1 MARKSRIGV
10 YVCHC
15 GINIANTV
23 DVAAVRDYAEGLPGV
38 AVARDYTY
46 MCSDPGQGLIV
57 QDIHEFDLDKVV
69 VSACSPRMHELTFRN
84 AIESAGVNPYCLEIA
99 NIREQCSWVH
109 RDITAGTAK
118 AKALVA
124 SAVARAALL
133 EPLEEREV
141 GVTKAAIVVGGGVAG
156 IHAALDVADAGFP
169 VYVIEKDDHLGGRA
183 IGLSRTYPLMEHAD
197 ELLGPAI
204 SALLEN
210 PRATVMLNSRLVDV
224 QGYVGNFEA
233 VVETLSEGT
242 LSTRKVRAGAIVI
255 ATGFDPFDARLK
267 PEFGYGTYPQVITAL
282 EFEALASE
290 SSATGGRILVDGRE
304 PRDVVFIKCVG
315 SRDRTVGNPYCSR
328 VCCMYTAK
336 QAHLV
341 QQKLPAANVT
351 VLYMDVRAHGK
362 GFEEY
367 YDLVRETGVN
377 YRRGNPAEIN
387 RRGDRV
393 VVRAED
399 TFLGDFVELEA
410 DLVVLATG
418 MVPRPETGEV
428 ARLLKL
434 SQSAD
439 GFLLEAH
446 PKLRPVDTASDGIFL
461 AGCVQAPKDIT
472 DTIAQAKAAAAS
484 AIIPFARGVVTV
496 ESATCTV
503 DEELC
508 AGCGMCEEI
517 CPYGALKLDTRRG
530 VMRANVVLCKGCGA
544 CAATCPSNAI
554 TLMHF
559 TPRQVMAQMDALM
572 LG

>member
-1 MARKSRIGV
+1 
-10 YVCHC
+10 
-15 GINIANTV
+15 
-23 DVAAVRDYAEGLPGV
+23 
-38 AVARDYTY
+38 
-46 MCSDPGQGLIV
+46 
-57 QDIHEFDLDKVV
+57 
-69 VSACSPRMHELTFRN
+69 
-84 AIESAGVNPYCLEIA
+84 
-99 NIREQCSWVH
+99 
-109 RDITAGTAK
+109 
-118 AKALVA
+118 
-124 SAVARAALL
+124 
-133 EPLEEREV
+133 
-141 GVTKAAIVVGGGVAG
+141 
-156 IHAALDVADAGFP
+156 
-169 VYVIEKDDHLGGRA
+169 
-183 IGLSRTYPLMEHAD
+183 
-197 ELLGPAI
+197 
-204 SALLEN
+204 
-210 PRATVMLNSRLVDV
+210 
-224 QGYVGNFEA
+224 
-233 VVETLSEGT
+233 
-242 LSTRKVRAGAIVI
+242 
-255 ATGFDPFDARLK
+255 
-267 PEFGYGTYPQVITAL
+267 
-282 EFEALASE
+282 
-290 SSATGGRILVDGRE
+290 
-304 PRDVVFIKCVG
+304 
-315 SRDRTVGNPYCSR
+315 
-328 VCCMYTAK
+328 MYTAK

-418 MVPRPETGEV
+418 MVPRPETSEV

>member
-267 PEFGYGTYPQVITAL
+267 PEFGYGTCPQVITAL

>member
-1 MARKSRIGV
+1 MARRSRIGV

-23 DVAAVRDYAEGLPGV
+23 DVAAVRDYAETLPGV

-57 QDIHEFDLDKVV
+57 QDIHELGLDKVV

-84 AIESAGVNPYCLEIA
+84 AIESAGLNPYCLEIA

-109 RDITAGTAK
+109 SDKTAGTAK
-118 AKALVA
+118 AKSLVA
-124 SAVARAALL
+124 SAVAKAALL

-141 GVTKAAIVVGGGVAG
+141 GVTRAAIVVGGGVAG

-169 VYVIEKDDHLGGRA
+169 VFVIEKDDHLGGRA
-183 IGLSRTYPLMEHAD
+183 IGLSRTFPLMEYAD
-197 ELLGPAI
+197 ELLGPGI
-204 SALLEN
+204 SALLEH

-233 VVETLSEGT
+233 VIETMAGDT
-242 LSTRKVRAGAIVI
+242 LGTRKVQAGAIII
-255 ATGFDPFDARLK
+255 ATGYDPFDARLK
-267 PEFGYGTYPQVITAL
+267 PELGHGAYPQVITAL

-290 SSATGGRILVDGRE
+290 QGVTGGQILVDGRE
-304 PRDVVFIKCVG
+304 PRDIVFIKCVG

-377 YRRGNPAEIN
+377 YRRGNPAEVN

-399 TFLGDFVELEA
+399 TFLGEFVELEA

-461 AGCVQAPKDIT
+461 AGCAQGPKDIT
-472 DTIAQAKAAAAS
+472 DTIAQAKAAASS

-517 CPYGALKLDTRRG
+517 CPYGALKLDTRKG

-572 LG
+572 SG

>member
-1 MARKSRIGV
+1 MARRSRTGV

-23 DVAAVRDYAEGLPGV
+23 DVAAVRDYAETLPGV

-57 QDIHEFDLDKVV
+57 QDIHELGLDKVV

-84 AIESAGVNPYCLEIA
+84 AIESAGLNPYCLEIA

-109 RDITAGTAK
+109 SDKTAGTAK
-118 AKALVA
+118 AKSLVA
-124 SAVARAALL
+124 SAVAKAALL

-141 GVTKAAIVVGGGVAG
+141 GVTRAAIVVGGGVAG

-169 VYVIEKDDHLGGRA
+169 VFVIEKDDHLGGRA
-183 IGLSRTYPLMEHAD
+183 IGLSRTFPLMEYAD
-197 ELLGPAI
+197 ELLGPGI
-204 SALLEN
+204 SALLEH

-233 VVETLSEGT
+233 VIETMAGDT
-242 LSTRKVRAGAIVI
+242 LGTRKVQAGAIII
-255 ATGFDPFDARLK
+255 ATGYDPFDARLK
-267 PEFGYGTYPQVITAL
+267 PELGYGAYPQVITAL

-290 SSATGGRILVDGRE
+290 QGVTGGQILVDGRE

-377 YRRGNPAEIN
+377 YRRGNPAEVN

-399 TFLGDFVELEA
+399 TLLGEFVELEA

-461 AGCVQAPKDIT
+461 AGCAQGPKDIT
-472 DTIAQAKAAAAS
+472 DTIAQAKAAASS

-517 CPYGALKLDTRRG
+517 CPYGALKLDTRKG

-572 LG
+572 SG

>member
-1 MARKSRIGV
+1 MARQSRIGV

-23 DVAAVRDYAEGLPGV
+23 DVAALRDYAETLPGV

-57 QDIHEFDLDKVV
+57 QDIHELDLDKVV

-84 AIESAGVNPYCLEIA
+84 AIESAGLNPYCLEIA

-109 RDITAGTAK
+109 PDKTAGTAK
-118 AKALVA
+118 AKTLVA
-124 SAVARAALL
+124 SAVAKAALL

-156 IHAALDVADAGFP
+156 VHAALDIADAGFP
-169 VYVIEKDDHLGGRA
+169 VFVIEKDGHLGGRA
-183 IGLSRTYPLMEHAD
+183 IGLGRTYPLMEHAD
-197 ELLGPAI
+197 ELLGPSI
-204 SALLEN
+204 SALLEH
-210 PRATVMLNSRLVDV
+210 PKATVMLNSRLADV

-233 VVETLSEGT
+233 VIETSGEGT
-242 LSTRKVRAGAIVI
+242 LSTRKVRAGAIII

-290 SSATGGRILVDGRE
+290 SGVTGGRILVEGRE

-341 QQKLPAANVT
+341 QQKLPAANIT

-367 YDLVRETGVN
+367 YDLVRETGVT
-377 YRRGNPAEIN
+377 YRRGNPAEVN

-399 TFLGDFVELEA
+399 TFLGEFVELEA

-418 MVPRPETGEV
+418 MVPRPETEEV

-461 AGCVQAPKDIT
+461 AGCAQGPKDIT
-472 DTIAQAKAAAAS
+472 DTIAQAKAAASS
-484 AIIPFARGVVTV
+484 AVIPFARGVVTV

>member
-1 MARKSRIGV
+1 MVQRSRIGV

-23 DVAAVRDYAEGLPGV
+23 DVAAVRDYAETLPGV

-57 QDIHEFDLDKVV
+57 QDIHEFALDKVV

-84 AIESAGVNPYCLEIA
+84 AVEAAGLNPYCLEIA

-109 RDITAGTAK
+109 PEIAAGTSK
-118 AKALVA
+118 AKSLVA
-124 SAVARAALL
+124 SAVAKAALL

-141 GVTKAAIVVGGGVAG
+141 GVTKAAVVVGGGVAG
-156 IHAALDVADAGFP
+156 IQAALDVADAGFS

-183 IGLSRTYPLMEHAD
+183 IGLSRTFPLMEHAD
-197 ELLGPAI
+197 ELIGPSI
-204 SALLEN
+204 SALLEH
-210 PRATVMLNSRLVDV
+210 PQATVMLKSRLADV

-233 VVETLSEGT
+233 VIETLADGT
-242 LSTRKVRAGAIVI
+242 LSTRKVRAGAIII
-255 ATGFDPFDARLK
+255 ATGYDPFDARLK
-267 PEFGYGTYPQVITAL
+267 PEFGYGSYPQVITAL

-290 SSATGGRILVDGRE
+290 HGVTEGRILVDGRE

-351 VLYMDVRAHGK
+351 VLYMDVRAYGK

-387 RRGDRV
+387 KRGDRV

-399 TFLGDFVELEA
+399 TFLGEFVELEA

-472 DTIAQAKAAAAS
+472 DTIAQAKAAAGS

-517 CPYGALKLDTRRG
+517 CPYGALRLDTRKG

-572 LG
+572 SG

>member
-1 MARKSRIGV
+1 MAHGARIGV
-10 YVCHC
+10 YICHC

-23 DVAAVRDYAEGLPGV
+23 EVAFVRDYAEKLPGV

-57 QDIHEFDLDKVV
+57 QDIREHQLDRVV

-84 AIESAGVNPYCLEIA
+84 AIESAGLNPYCLEIA

-109 RDITAGTAK
+109 PDIVSGTAK
-118 AKALVA
+118 AKSLVA
-124 SAVARAALL
+124 SAVAKAALL

-141 GVTKAAIVVGGGVAG
+141 GVTKAALVVGGGVAG
-156 IHAALDVADAGFP
+156 IQAALDVADAGFP
-169 VYVIEKDDHLGGRA
+169 VYLVEKDDQLGGRA
-183 IGLSRTYPLMEHAD
+183 IGLARTYPLMEPAGD
-197 ELLGPAI
+197 LLAPNI
-204 SALLEN
+204 SALHSH
-210 PRATVMLNSRLVDV
+210 PQVTVMLNSRLVDV

-233 VVETLSEGT
+233 AVETAVDGT
-242 LSTRKVRAGAIVI
+242 LRTRKIRAGAIVI

-267 PEFGYGTYPQVITAL
+267 PEFGYGRYPQVITAL

-290 SSATGGRILVDGRE
+290 KGATGGRILVDGRE

-328 VCCMYTAK
+328 VCCMFTAK

-341 QQKLPAANVT
+341 QQKLPRANIT

-367 YDLVRETGVN
+367 YDQVRETGVN

-387 RRGDRV
+387 RSGDRV
-393 VVRAED
+393 VVRVED
-399 TFLGDFVELEA
+399 TFLGDFVDLEA

-418 MVPRPETGEV
+418 MVPRPETAEV
-428 ARLLKL
+428 AQLLKL

-461 AGCVQAPKDIT
+461 AGCAQGPKDMT
-472 DTIAQAKAAAAS
+472 DTVAQAKAAAAS
-484 AIIPFARGVVTV
+484 AMIPFAKGVVTV
-496 ESATCTV
+496 ESATCVV
-503 DEELC
+503 DDELC

-517 CPYGALKLDTRRG
+517 CPYGALSLDTRNG

-572 LG
+572 SA

>member
-233 VVETLSEGT
+233 AVETLSEGT